1 MALRPPPPG
10 PTKVVL
16 QPGGATAA
24 VVGIDQTSQGV
35 TNAVDVTDRLARALG
50 KASLTDGALNL
61 ALLNAAP
68 GSDTGQVAVPVRVI
82 SQLGG
87 GGGGSTVNQGTA
99 AAGSGAWPVEL
110 TEDTTDAIVKAGDA
124 ANKALRVNLV
134 AGGGAGGGAA
144 QLQVF
149 DGAAWVNVRDTAE
162 SATVKHVPTKYMGT
176 GANVVEPLNAN
187 PAGTEYALPV
197 RNIPSGTQ
205 PVSAAA
211 LPLPAGAAADATLT
225 SGTAKAIVRG
235 GAKGATVAADV
246 TSTPSG
252 ANHNGADVV
261 LYDAAG
267 NLIDPRSIRA
277 LTATDVV
284 TTTVHAGAKGA
295 TAAADVTSTA
305 EGVDHQALDVQL
317 WHNTGTINPQVIR
330 ALTSADVVTAAQG
343 AANATPWNENVAQ
356 FGGVATSLGQK
367 VAASSIPV
375 VPSSDWATI
384 DATFKALRVSARPPE
399 VLGGYSVS
407 GRTGT
412 YGGLAANTPL
422 WSMRWGDATRLAIIL
437 KVYVGVIT
445 SVSASTAGITERQLI
460 IARAFS
466 IADTGGTAVTLTG
479 NNAKRRTS
487 MGTSLVTDMRFG
499 NPLTAGTRTLDAAP
513 VHTAVGWSGLLST
526 GWAIGACGNSAVGAA
541 RSTEGGTGLIPLL
554 DATNGQDYPIVLAQ
568 NEGVIVRLGTAEP
581 AGATQETF
589 VTVVWLEATAY

>member
-10 PTKVVL
+10 PTKVTL

-24 VVGIDQTSQGV
+24 VVGIDQTTPGV
-35 TNAVDVTDRLARALG
+35 TNGVDVTDRLARALG

-82 SQLGG
+82 SQLG

-149 DGAAWVNVRDTAE
+149 DGAAWVNVRDAAE

-225 SGTAKAIVRG
+225 GGTAKAIVRG
-235 GAKGATVAADV
+235 GAKGTTVAADV

-330 ALTSADVVTAAQG
+330 ALTASDIVTAAQG
-343 AANATPWNENVAQ
+343 VPAVAANRW
-356 FGGVATSLGQK
+356 
-367 VAASSIPV
+367 PV
-375 VPSSDWATI
+375 QITDGTDLAEV
-384 DATFKALRVSARPPE
+384 DATFKALRTTPRPMEALGFYSINAR
-399 VLGGYSVS
+399 S
-407 GRTGT
+407 GAYTT
-412 YGGLAANTPL
+412 TTANSIL
-422 WSMRWGDATRLAIIL
+422 FSFRWGDATRFALIL
-437 KVYVGVIT
+437 KVQVMVF
-445 SVSASTAGITERQLI
+445 VSAFTTAGVVERQMI
-460 IARAFS
+460 VVRSFTIS
-466 IADTGGTAVTLTG
+466 DSGGTALTMTG
-479 NNAKRRTS
+479 NNQKLRTS
-487 MGTSLVTDMRFG
+487 HGTSLVTDIRMG
-499 NPLTAGTRTLDAAP
+499 PANVAAGTGTADAQPLCSA
-513 VHTAVGWSGLLST
+513 AAWM
-526 GWAIGACGNSAVGAA
+526 SAVGPAIGDRNPVTLFDA
-541 RSTEGGTGLIPLL
+541 TDGGTDHPL
-554 DATNGQDYPIVLAQ
+554 VLAQ
-568 NEGVIVRLGTAEP
+568 NEGFRIRFGAAETAS
-581 AGATQETF
+581 TRETL
-589 VTVVWLEATAY
+589 VNVMWAETTAF